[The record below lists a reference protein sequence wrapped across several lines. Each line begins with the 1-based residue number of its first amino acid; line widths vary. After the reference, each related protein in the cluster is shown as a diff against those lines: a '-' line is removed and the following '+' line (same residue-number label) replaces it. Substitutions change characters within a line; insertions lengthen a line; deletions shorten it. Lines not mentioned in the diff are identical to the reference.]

1 VRCNP
6 NKVIYLKAL
15 ASLNVIEFFKDRYR
29 KDTYIVIISY
39 YFGKPL
45 LSNIVRVG
53 KRNTGGVTLSNWSR
67 LQNSRKSIFI
77 ANTKLGIRVVDLA
90 TCEDTP
96 LSLIFKIELN

>member
-1 VRCNP
+1 MRCNP